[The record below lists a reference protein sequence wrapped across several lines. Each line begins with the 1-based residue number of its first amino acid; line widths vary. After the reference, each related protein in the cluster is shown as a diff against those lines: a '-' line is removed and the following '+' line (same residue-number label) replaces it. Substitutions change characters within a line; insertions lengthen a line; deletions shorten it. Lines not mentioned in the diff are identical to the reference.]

1 VQGLAKS
8 CEDCR
13 EFFVAMTFKTL
24 PTALLLLGTLGFAV
38 CGSYA
43 AAQATQNAATPAS
56 TKHKASSGSK
66 SGSPTKSSGTTKTT
80 SAGKSTGGSSSKS
93 ASAKSS
99 GSKSSGGSKSASG
112 KSTSGK
118 SGKHSS
124 KSSSS
129 HAPGQKAPTPER
141 ITEIQQALAKN
152 GALSAEPSGKW
163 DDSTVEGMR
172 KFQAAH
178 GLNPSGKLDALTL
191 RQLGLGSATAG
202 LAAPSPTVKTSSAS
216 TLPADM
222 QPQ

>member
-1 VQGLAKS
+1 
-8 CEDCR
+8 
-13 EFFVAMTFKTL
+13 MTFKTL
-24 PTALLLLGTLGFAV
+24 PTALLLLGTLGFTA

-43 AAQATQNAATPAS
+43 AAQATQNAATPPS

-66 SGSPTKSSGTTKTT
+66 SGSTTKSSGTTKTT
-80 SAGKSTGGSSSKS
+80 SAGKSTNGTSTKSASSQSSAGKSGSSKSPSGTKS

-99 GSKSSGGSKSASG
+99 SG
-112 KSTSGK
+112 KTTSGK
-118 SGKHSS
+118 SGKHSN

-129 HAPGQKAPTPER
+129 HAPGQRAPTPER

-202 LAAPSPTVKTSSAS
+202 LAAPSPSVKTSSAS
-216 TLPADM
+216 ALPADM